1 MSFLI
6 SIPIL
11 AGLAIL
17 QSVVLS
23 NIPLLLGTVDIILV
37 VLLAWA
43 LQDRVQR
50 AWHWSLI
57 GGGLMTLLSGL
68 PIGVYIL
75 GYVGT
80 TLMARYIKHRVWKFP
95 FLGMLTATFFGTL
108 VLLSIS
114 WFARWL
120 TGVYIPI
127 GNALILIA
135 LPSVLLNLLITVP
148 VFYVMKDL
156 ANRLYPKEI
165 EV

>member
-11 AGLAIL
+11 AGLVIF

-23 NIPLLLGTVDIILV
+23 NIPLLLGTVDIVLV

-43 LQDRVQR
+43 LQDRVQT

-57 GGGLMTLLSGL
+57 GGGFMTLLSGL
-68 PIGVYIL
+68 PIGVYVL
-75 GYVGT
+75 GYVGA
-80 TLMARYIKHRVWKFP
+80 TLMARYIKRRIWKFP

-114 WFARWL
+114 WLARWL
-120 TGVYIPI
+120 TGVYIQI
-127 GNALILIA
+127 GQAVLLIA
-135 LPSVLLNLLITVP
+135 FPSILLNLLITVP
-148 VFYVMKDL
+148 AFYVMKDL
-156 ANRLYPKEI
+156 ANRIYPKEI